1 MMHFSVWG
9 FFLRWAWRVR
19 PTRRERPRSVRPRGV
34 EHAAVTFL
42 TFARMA
48 THRLVSLAPRL
59 QRATSSE
66 LSSLVDHIARA
77 KRLLVITGA
86 GVSTGSGIPDYRS
99 ANGSYSRGHKP
110 MQHAEFV
117 RSEKN
122 RRRYWTRSFVG
133 WRYFSRAEPNA
144 AHVALAELESYGFVQ
159 GGLITQNVDGLH
171 AEAGMR
177 NVLDL
182 HGRIGLV
189 ECLSCGDIT
198 PRARLQERLRAA
210 NEAWAA
216 SIAPLLPGEL
226 RADGDSE
233 IEEADDFVVPSCE
246 RCHEGV
252 LKPNVTFFGGSVPV
266 ATVQAAADAVA
277 HADALLVL
285 GSSMQVFSAFR
296 LARQAAREG
305 KPIAILNNGPTR
317 ADELACL
324 HVAADVCAELPDV
337 VAALR

>member
-1 MMHFSVWG
+1 M
-9 FFLRWAWRVR
+9 LRTPARLDI
-19 PTRRERPRSVRPRGV
+19 SLHLPRG
-34 EHAAVTFL
+34 AVGARI
-42 TFARMA
+42 TFAIMA
-48 THRLVSLAPRL
+48 TQRLVSLAPHL
-59 QRATSSE
+59 QRATSRE
-66 LSSLVDHIARA
+66 LGALADHITSA

-99 ANGSYSRGHKP
+99 PNGSYSRGHKP

-122 RRRYWTRSFVG
+122 RQRYWTRSFVG

-144 AHVALAELESYGFVQ
+144 AHIALAELEAHGFVQ

-171 AEAGMR
+171 SEAGMR

-189 ECLSCGDIT
+189 ECTSCGDIT

-210 NEAWAA
+210 NEEWAA
-216 SIAPLLPGEL
+216 AIEPLLPGEL

-233 IEEADDFVVPSCE
+233 IDEADDFVVPSCE
-246 RCHEGV
+246 RCHDGV
-252 LKPNVTFFGGSVPV
+252 LKPNVTFFGGSVPA
-266 ATVQAAADAVA
+266 ATVQAAADAVER
-277 HADALLVL
+277 ADALLVL

-296 LARQAAREG
+296 LARQAAKQG

-317 ADELACL
+317 ADELAGL
-324 HVAADVCAELPDV
+324 RVAANVCSELPEV
-337 VAALR
+337 LASLR